1 MSKMRKMLA
10 FAVMAMFTLA
20 LCAFLAGC
28 SGGSGLSEGVPEW
41 ADEAA
46 VVQDAQA
53 VIEDFSARDYD
64 SVAAKG
70 QTVGLTADQLQGA
83 GDAVLD
89 ALGALSGFGD
99 SACMTGADGAGAEFV
114 TVVQMADYEN
124 GTAQYTIS
132 FYEDGSLAGFYVK

>member
-10 FAVMAMFTLA
+10 FAVMATFTLA
-20 LCAFLAGC
+20 LCACLAGC

-64 SVAAKG
+64 SVAA
-70 QTVGLTADQLQGA
+70 
-83 GDAVLD
+83 
-89 ALGALSGFGD
+89 
-99 SACMTGADGAGAEFV
+99 
-114 TVVQMADYEN
+114 
-124 GTAQYTIS
+124 
-132 FYEDGSLAGFYVK
+132 

>member
-1 MSKMRKMLA
+1 MRLA
-10 FAVMAMFTLA
+10 LGLKGEA
-20 LCAFLAGC
+20 LCACLAGC
-28 SGGSGLSEGVPEW
+28 SGGGSGLSEGVPEW

-53 VIEDFSARDYD
+53 VIEDFSARDYAA
-64 SVAAKG
+64 VAAKG
-70 QTVGLTADQLQGA
+70 QTVGLTADQLQ
-83 GDAVLD
+83 
-89 ALGALSGFGD
+89 
-99 SACMTGADGAGAEFV
+99 GAGAEFV